1 MCDNEKINRQI
12 RTWRTGEG
20 VRTLTSGIV
29 ENLLRP
35 LRSGEILI
43 EVLFVPIH
51 GSFWMATHPAGIHP
65 RHDEFVSDGGFVFGN
80 GGVARVISVAE
91 DCARVQA
98 GDFVS
103 VMGHLPCGNEE
114 CRSCR
119 VLRRYTECESG
130 GNMIIGHGKGAPDG
144 TFAQYCILPE
154 IACEVCFSSGKP
166 PSEEELMPYMF
177 AFLFADVRNAMT
189 RDPGILEK
197 QRMLLIGAGYS
208 GHLAAW
214 LLLHHSP
221 RARIIAVDT
230 QEERLKSIQQI
241 APESISTM
249 VLPQASTGVTG
260 ADSGNPWTHG
270 ELEEVV
276 QSIENAISEHCGG
289 QKCDLVFDASSGHTT
304 PLWANSRILAP
315 NAYCVVFGFGSDGLF
330 LNKECLQ
337 ISGLR
342 IFTSRGVGDPD
353 NQRAAVELIRSGA
366 SKVIYQGMI
375 RESKRLDGLD
385 QALAFIK
392 EQHQL
397 SGLMNRTPNA
407 FLAPNLYIREQ

>member
-1 MCDNEKINRQI
+1 MHGNEKTNRQI
-12 RTWRTGEG
+12 RTWRVGEG
-20 VRTLTSGIV
+20 TRTLATGIV
-29 ENLLRP
+29 EGPLRP

-43 EVLFVPIH
+43 EILFVPIH

-65 RHDEFVSDGGFVFGN
+65 RYDEFVSDGGFVFGN

-91 DCARVQA
+91 DCGRIRP
-98 GDFVS
+98 GDYVS
-103 VMGHLPCGNEE
+103 VMGHLPCENDD
-114 CRSCR
+114 CHSCQ
-119 VLRRYTECESG
+119 VLKRYTECESG
-130 GNMIIGHGKGAPDG
+130 GNRIVGHGKGAPDG

-154 IACEVCFSSGKP
+154 IACEVCFSSGRP

-189 RDPGILEK
+189 RDPGILERR
-197 QRMLLIGAGYS
+197 RMLLIGAGYS

-221 RARIIAVDT
+221 QARIIAVDT
-230 QEERLKSIQQI
+230 QEERLKSIKKI
-241 APESISTM
+241 APESICTM
-249 VLPQASTGVTG
+249 ELPRPGTG
-260 ADSGNPWTHG
+260 ATHMDQGNPLIDG
-270 ELEEVV
+270 EMKEAVR
-276 QSIENAISEHCGG
+276 SIEDGIRKHWGRD
-289 QKCDLVFDASSGHTT
+289 KCDLIFDASSGNTS
-304 PLWANSRILAP
+304 PLWANGRILAP
-315 NAYCVVFGFGSDGLF
+315 DTHCVVFGFGSDGLF
-330 LNKECLQ
+330 LDKECLQ

-342 IFTSRGVGDPD
+342 VYTSRGVGNPD

-375 RESKRLDGLD
+375 SESRRLDGLD

-397 SGLMNRTPNA
+397 PGLMNRTPNA
-407 FLAPNLYIREQ
+407 FMAPNSDIRD